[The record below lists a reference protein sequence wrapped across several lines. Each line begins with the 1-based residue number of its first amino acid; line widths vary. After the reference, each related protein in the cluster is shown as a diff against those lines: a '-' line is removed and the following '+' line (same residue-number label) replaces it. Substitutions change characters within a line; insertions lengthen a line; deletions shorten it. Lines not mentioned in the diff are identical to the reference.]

1 MVSQA
6 QMALWA
12 HGVDHGIVVNIG
24 QSQTI
29 ALPVVRGG
37 MCRLWDPNVATFLRE
52 TRLSG
57 WLRCYGNLLFS
68 FGELFSE
75 HWSYESAQCVDSCLL
90 MMR

>member
-37 MCRLWDPNVATFLRE
+37 MCRLWDPNVATLVDGCVVME
-52 TRLSG
+52 TS
-57 WLRCYGNLLFS
+57 
-68 FGELFSE
+68 
-75 HWSYESAQCVDSCLL
+75 
-90 MMR
+90 